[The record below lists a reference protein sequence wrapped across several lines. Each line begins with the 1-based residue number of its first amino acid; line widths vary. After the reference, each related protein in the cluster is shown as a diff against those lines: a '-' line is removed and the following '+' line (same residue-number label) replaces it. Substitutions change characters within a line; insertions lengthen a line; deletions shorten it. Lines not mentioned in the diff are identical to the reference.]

1 MNDTELQQAIDRAV
15 RLALKEPAVEAY
27 TVVEFAKAYR
37 VSTGWLYLNWRRP
50 GGGEAPPYYWCGN
63 RRMIARSTA
72 EAWQRGRE
80 QERAQ
85 QHPAK
90 EVENARRVRGEE
102 WFAAYEARIKAAE
115 EEDAPPAA

>member
-37 VSTGWLYLNWRRP
+37 VSTAWLYLNWRRP

-72 EAWQRGRE
+72 EAWQRARE
-80 QERAQ
+80 AENA

-90 EVENARRVRGEE
+90 EVPLWGAAKQAVAKAKEAKEE
-102 WFAAYEARIKAAE
+102 VA
-115 EEDAPPAA
+115 DAVPPPAA